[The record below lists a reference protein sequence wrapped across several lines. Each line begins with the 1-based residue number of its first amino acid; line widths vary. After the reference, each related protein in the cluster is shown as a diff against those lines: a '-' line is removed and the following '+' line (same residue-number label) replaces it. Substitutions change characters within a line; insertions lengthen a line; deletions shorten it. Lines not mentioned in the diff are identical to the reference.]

1 MSELEKACREICSS
15 CREAN
20 KMAIRGEKGH
30 TIRWREDTNE
40 FVHDFI
46 KGEQFRHTFCY
57 ATALRIKHGRS

>member
-1 MSELEKACREICSS
+1 
-15 CREAN
+15 
-20 KMAIRGEKGH
+20 MAIRGEKGH